1 LPYAHPP
8 GPPARFR
15 LKLYLPDVLT
25 RFAAAFNARRGPFAM
40 FVGAAAVV
48 AVAVAML
55 LPPWYRAQGTL
66 LPPPENSDAYGS
78 LAGLIQSSALSTLGL
93 VTTSTTSDV
102 FAEILRSRTLHEA
115 AIQRFGL
122 DKVYRRSGLDRTL
135 AEFRRHLSVDVGRS
149 AVISLS
155 FEDPDARRAA
165 EVANFLVA
173 ELDRFNR
180 EVYNTRAKRTRLF
193 LESRLLD
200 TERRLSEAQSK
211 LGDYEKQH
219 KVLAGGEKAAVEGAA
234 SVMAQKLNL
243 QVRRSYV
250 SEYAGENSAAVRELD
265 AQLAALD
272 REIARLP
279 SLKMEGARLAL
290 EVEVQSKLF
299 TLVSAQFEE
308 ARIQEARDTP
318 TVTVLDQARPPE
330 LRDRPKRL
338 MIVAVSVLAAFGLC
352 ALYTLLELRAQTAA

>member
-1 LPYAHPP
+1 
-8 GPPARFR
+8 
-15 LKLYLPDVLT
+15 
-25 RFAAAFNARRGPFAM
+25 M
-40 FVGAAAVV
+40 FMGAAV
-48 AVAVAML
+48 ALAIVAALL

-66 LPPPENSDAYGS
+66 LPPPENNDAYGS
-78 LAGLIQSSALSTLGL
+78 IAGLIQSSALSTLGL

-102 FAEILRSRTLHEA
+102 FAEILKSRTLHEA
-115 AIQRFGL
+115 AIQRFDL
-122 DKVYRRSGLDRTL
+122 AKIYRRAGLDRSLT
-135 AEFRRHLSVDVGRS
+135 EFRRHLVVDVGRS

-155 FEDPDARRAA
+155 FEDPDPRRAA
-165 EVANFLVA
+165 EVVNFLVS

-193 LESRLLD
+193 LESRLQD
-200 TERRLSEAQSK
+200 TERRLSEAQTR
-211 LGDYEKQH
+211 LGAYEKEN

-250 SEYAGENSAAVRELD
+250 SEYAGDQSAAVRELD

-318 TVTVLDQARPPE
+318 TVTVLDEARPPE
-330 LRDRPKRL
+330 LRARPKRL
-338 MIVAVSVLAAFGLC
+338 LIVAVSLVAAFALC
-352 ALYTLLELRAQTAA
+352 ALFTLLELRAQTAA